1 MMGVRAYVVLL
12 ITTAHRQCL
21 TSLAVSDKH
30 IPEWLTISGSLQDW
44 GLVCWEAACLVWRPE
59 SCVTAAQCSCA
70 RVVYWKVSRQQLD
83 RRMAATVWAAR
94 HHSSPM
100 HHSLSPTHGC
110 TKTTPV
116 CQSLETPTETDTQE
130 HVYQKPV
137 RDVNELKQH
146 VIETRWALSNQQSFV
161 DQATDQWRG
170 CFSTCLKTKSSHFD
184 VFLRNFM
191 T

>member
-100 HHSLSPTHGC
+100 HHSLSFMAAW
-110 TKTTPV
+110 
-116 CQSLETPTETDTQE
+116 
-130 HVYQKPV
+130 KPHQCARV
-137 RDVNELKQH
+137 
-146 VIETRWALSNQQSFV
+146 
-161 DQATDQWRG
+161 WRHRHAG
-170 CFSTCLKTKSSHFD
+170 TCLSETSEGRQWAEAACDWNEVSTEQPAELRWSSDWSVTRLF
-184 VFLRNFM
+184 
-191 T
+191 